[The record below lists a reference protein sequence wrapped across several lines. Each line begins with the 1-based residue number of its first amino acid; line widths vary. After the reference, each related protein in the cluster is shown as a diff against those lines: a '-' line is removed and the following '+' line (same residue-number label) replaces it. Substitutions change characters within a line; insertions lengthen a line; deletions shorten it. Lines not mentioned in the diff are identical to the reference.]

1 MTYIQTAGRNYV
13 DLADPDPDQIDIED
27 IAHGLSHICR
37 WVGHTRQF
45 YSVAE
50 HSLLCCNCADPEHA
64 LEALL
69 HDAAEAYVGDVSTP
83 LKAMLGPIYTDI
95 EQRIDRVIRAKYGL
109 PEQETLVVKRIDQS
123 VMTLELQDIMHVT
136 TTCQNVPRPR
146 TGSVWYYPP
155 GIAKRAF
162 LSRFYYLQGFCH
174 A

>member
-27 IAHGLSHICR
+27 IAHGLANICR

-50 HSLLCCNCADPEHA
+50 HSLLCCDCADPEHA

-109 PEQETLVVKRIDQS
+109 PERETLVVRCIDKS

-146 TGSVWYYPP
+146 TGSVRYYPP
-155 GIAKRAF
+155 EIAKRAF

>member
-13 DLADPDPDQIDIED
+13 DLADPHPDQIDIAD
-27 IAHGLSHICR
+27 IAHGLANICR
-37 WVGHTRQF
+37 WVGHTPHF

-83 LKAMLGPIYTDI
+83 LKAMLGLIYTDI

-109 PEQETLVVKRIDQS
+109 PERETLVVKCIDKS

-136 TTCQNVPRPR
+136 TTCQNVPRPH
-146 TGSVWYYPP
+146 TGTVRYYTPE
-155 GIAKRAF
+155 IAKRAF
-162 LSRFYYLQGFCH
+162 LSRFYYLQGMCH